1 MLRIAMKNT
10 IFSILFCCFTASSVA
25 QFLTVDDTYTAQQLV
40 ENVLIN
46 SPCANVS
53 DIRVSGDTFSGGQ
66 QSYGYFNSGAS
77 GFPFAD
83 GIILSTA
90 RAKLA
95 EGPNATLIDEG
106 NSGWAGDPEL
116 EQVLNINNTVNATS
130 LEFDFTPLTSQISF
144 DYIFA
149 SEEYHDDAQCTYSDG
164 FAFLLKEAN
173 SPNPYQNLAV
183 IPNTNTPVLV
193 TTVHPA
199 VPGVCPAVN
208 ETYFGNYNGSGSPIN
223 FNGQTAV
230 LTAKATVIPGR
241 TYHIRLVI
249 ADQGNTRY
257 DSAIFLGGGS
267 FKVGSDL
274 GPDLLI
280 ATNNPVCD
288 GETYIL
294 DATEAGTNSYQWYKN
309 NNPILGAVLPTY
321 NVTAAG
327 DYKVEITLGTS
338 ACIASG
344 EVTVEYVP
352 IPVLSN
358 TTVVQCDEDRNG
370 SALFNLRNADNIIR
384 NGDTSLG
391 PVAYYPNLLAAQ
403 NRDGSQLINNPEAYP
418 SGAGTVYASV
428 TSSYGCSSVASV
440 TLQLSNNPVPSMR
453 DFESCDL
460 DGNIDGYYQF
470 NLSDIDPML
479 LQGLPSG
486 LVVEYYQTQDDA
498 ILQRDRLPT
507 LFTNTT
513 IYQMYI
519 YARIV
524 NGPDCYGLVPVHLYV
539 NNNSPANFGDQTIV
553 LCEDGSV
560 DLAVSNEFSTY
571 SWSNG
576 DSTHQ
581 TTVTQAGEYT
591 VTVSD
596 ANTCLA
602 TKKFLVVLAESPR
615 ITTVDVEDF
624 NENGSTVLVHFSG
637 NDSYEFSID
646 GVNFQ
651 TSPYFANVSPG
662 NYTVMVRGKCGE
674 DSRTIQVLDYPKY
687 FTPNGD
693 GYNDVWQIDNLPFDG
708 NTSIRIFDRLGKLV
722 HEIRSAQ
729 SGWDGKL
736 NTRPLPATDY
746 WFVIQLE
753 NNRLIRGHFA
763 LKR

>member
-10 IFSILFCCFTASSVA
+10 LLTILFCCFAVSSFG
-25 QFLTVDDTYTAQQLV
+25 QFLTVDDSYTAQQLV
-40 ENVLIN
+40 QNVLIN
-46 SPCANVS
+46 SPCANVA
-53 DIRVSGDTFSGGQ
+53 DIRVSGDTYSGGQ
-66 QSYGYFNSGAS
+66 QSYGYFTAGAS
-77 GFPFAD
+77 GFPFSD

-95 EGPNATLIDEG
+95 EGPNTSLIDEG
-106 NSGWAGDPEL
+106 NSGWAGDSDL
-116 EQVLNINNTVNATS
+116 EQALGINNTINATS

-149 SEEYHDDAQCTYSDG
+149 SEEYHDNAQCTYSDG
-164 FAFLLKEAN
+164 FAFLLKEAG
-173 SPNPYQNLAV
+173 SPNPYQNLAI

-199 VPGVCPAVN
+199 VPGGCPAVN
-208 ETYFGNYNGSGSPIN
+208 ETYFGSYNGNGSPIN

-230 LTAKATVIPGR
+230 LTAKAAVIPGR

-249 ADQGNTRY
+249 ADQGNARY

-267 FKVGSDL
+267 FKVGTDL

-288 GETYIL
+288 GETYTL
-294 DATEAGTNSYQWYKN
+294 DATEAGTNSYKWYKN
-309 NNPILGAVLPTY
+309 NNLIAGAILPTY
-321 NVTAAG
+321 NVTSGG

-338 ACIASG
+338 ACIATG
-344 EVTVEYVP
+344 EVTIEYVP
-352 IPVLSN
+352 LPVLSN
-358 TTVVQCDEDRNG
+358 TTIVQCDEDRNG
-370 SALFNLRNADNIIR
+370 SALFNLTKADDIVR
-384 NGDTSLG
+384 NGDSSLG
-391 PVAYYPNLLAAQ
+391 PVAYYPNLAAAQ
-403 NRDGSQLINNPEAYP
+403 ARDGSQYINNPEAYP
-418 SGAGTVYASV
+418 SAAGAVYASV
-428 TSSYGCSSVASV
+428 TSPYGCSSIAVV
-440 TLQLSNNPVPSMR
+440 TLQLSTNTVPSVR

-470 NLSDIDPML
+470 NLRDIDPIL

-486 LVVEYYQTQDDA
+486 LVVEYYLTQDDA
-498 ILQRDRLPT
+498 ILQRNPLP
-507 LFTNTT
+507 LFFTNTT

-524 NGPDCYGLVPVHLYV
+524 NGPDCYGLIPVHLFV
-539 NNNSPANFGDQTIV
+539 NNNSPDDFEDETVV

-560 DLAVSNEFSTY
+560 NLSVSDLFSSY
-571 SWSNG
+571 NWSNG
-576 DSTHQ
+576 DTTYQ

-602 TKKFLVVLAESPR
+602 TKKFLVALVEAPR

-624 NENGSTVLVHFSG
+624 KENGSSVLINYTG
-637 NDSYEFSID
+637 NDDYEFSID
-646 GVNFQ
+646 GVYYQ
-651 TSPYFANVSPG
+651 TSPYFADVPPG
-662 NYTVMVRGKCGE
+662 NYTVTVRGKCGE

-693 GYNDVWQIDNLPFDG
+693 GYNDMWQIDNLPFG
-708 NTSIRIFDRLGKLV
+708 ANTSIRIFDRLGKLV

-736 NTRPLPATDY
+736 NSRELPATDY

-753 NNRLIRGHFA
+753 NNRIIRGHFA